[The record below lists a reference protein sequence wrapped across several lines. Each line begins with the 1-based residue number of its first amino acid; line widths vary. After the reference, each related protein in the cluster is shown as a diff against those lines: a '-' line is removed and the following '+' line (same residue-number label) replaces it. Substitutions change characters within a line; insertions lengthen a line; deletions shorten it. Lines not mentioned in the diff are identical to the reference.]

1 MAYYKFCP
9 IIIPAEY
16 TTKHIFFINNF
27 LILQFFTKKSQIKL
41 YMIVYINKNKYFT
54 YKQTSILKTVP
65 WPMENPSTCVY

>member
-1 MAYYKFCP
+1 MAYYKLCP

-27 LILQFFTKKSQIKL
+27 LLHKKSKIRL
-41 YMIVYINKNKYFT
+41 YIIVYINKNKYLI

-65 WPMENPSTCVY
+65 